1 MLYFSVTLVAL
12 NCVYMKYVTKIQMIL
27 TSTKIIGLLV
37 IIICGMIKLVQ
48 GKNKILKY
56 MYKCLH
62 DFFLIFFFYSP
73 ILPVKIYHL
82 GPNFQVIELQY

>member
-1 MLYFSVTLVAL
+1 
-12 NCVYMKYVTKIQMIL
+12 MKYVTKIQTIL

-56 MYKCLH
+56 MYMYKCLH
-62 DFFLIFFFYSP
+62 DFFFYSP